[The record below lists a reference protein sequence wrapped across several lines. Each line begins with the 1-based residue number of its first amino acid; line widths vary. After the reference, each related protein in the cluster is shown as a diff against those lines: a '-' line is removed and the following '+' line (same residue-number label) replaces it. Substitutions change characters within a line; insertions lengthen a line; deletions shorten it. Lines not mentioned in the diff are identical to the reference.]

1 MTAMKNK
8 DRLAGSRVQYY
19 FQYVSLCV
27 CAHVCYFSTAT
38 VIKHHHQGSLE
49 KKVLHLTFGWF
60 RAHDGGVKEQLR
72 VHILFHSHEAEK
84 EIRDSNGIC

>member
-1 MTAMKNK
+1 MTAMRDN
-8 DRLAGSRVQYY
+8 DRLAGSRIQYY

-27 CAHVCYFSTAT
+27 CVCYFSTAT

-49 KKVLHLTFGWF
+49 KKVFHLAFGWF
-60 RAHDGGVKEQLR
+60 RARDGGAKEQLR
-72 VHILFHSHEAEK
+72 GHILFHSHEAEK